1 MADIMDSGVSG
12 AMRRLKSQA
21 EGLAIV
27 FGKLLIPEVLKL
39 IEHLQI
45 IIDQFSNLTTEQKE
59 NLIFWGKVIAVVGP
73 LITILGILAGAIS
86 AIIGLFAGLS
96 ASAVAAVISA
106 IGLSA
111 IYVYEQFQKF
121 KTAKKHVDNLTGS
134 VKELKDITDKMAG
147 FTWEG
152 TFGEQKKEFSTF
164 GDVKITPEN
173 KKEDNTEK
181 RISGITKKMESLK
194 PVLLDTGRAWKTYY
208 KNIAESSSMAAEAQ
222 EKLIKATALF
232 EDIMTSAMTSALNSS
247 EGFFKGFIKMLKIAI
262 KQLLVQMAVI
272 MAIKLLLGDAST
284 VKEAL
289 KLASMKVLG
298 FADGGLVT
306 GPTMALVGEGVGTSA
321 SNPEVV
327 APLDKL
333 KGMIGNVGG
342 NQKIEVFGRI
352 SGNDIF
358 ISNQR
363 GAKNRLRT
371 V

>member
-1 MADIMDSGVSG
+1 M
-12 AMRRLKSQA
+12 
-21 EGLAIV
+21 
-27 FGKLLIPEVLKL
+27 
-39 IEHLQI
+39 
-45 IIDQFSNLTTEQKE
+45 
-59 NLIFWGKVIAVVGP
+59 VGP
-73 LITILGILAGAIS
+73 LIAILGLLAGAIS
-86 AIIGLFAGLS
+86 SIIGLFAGLS
-96 ASAVAAVISA
+96 ASAVAAVMSA

-147 FTWEG
+147 FTWKG

-306 GPTMALVGEGVGTSA
+306 GPTLGMIGEGVGTTV